1 MTLYLSNVHTQT
13 LPSTPI
19 TQKCQ
24 ILSCDTL
31 VTNEQYKKTI
41 VNDSKQTWE
50 HNTRKIKIMCFPF
63 QSTRKTPNKMF
74 L

>member
-1 MTLYLSNVHTQT
+1 MKVHKNMWWQWGGKKKKSFTNYIMTLYLSNVHTQT

-41 VNDSKQTWE
+41 VNDSKQT
-50 HNTRKIKIMCFPF
+50 
-63 QSTRKTPNKMF
+63 
-74 L
+74 